1 MLNIIHKF
9 QLIMWKNLLIRKR
22 HWLLTA
28 FEIAIPILLF
38 LLVAYVRGQIP
49 DLGRQEYNETTIYKP
64 NTMKDIL
71 QDFPAKT
78 VVLYSPN
85 EPFHNKLMETVRLK
99 LAIPNGFV
107 YGYDSER
114 ALNYNITQIAK
125 DNPDE
130 IILAVVFDES
140 TKGGTPKKLKYSIRT
155 HSNSWDTVN
164 IFPFFIIPGPMKSYR
179 K

>member
-49 DLGRQEYNETTIYKP
+49 DLGRHEYNETTIYKADS
-64 NTMKDIL
+64 MKHIMRDI
-71 QDFPAKT
+71 PTT

-85 EPFHNKLMETVRLK
+85 EPFHKKLMETVRLK

-107 YGYDSER
+107 YSYDSER
-114 ALNYNITQIAK
+114 ALNYNITQIAM
-125 DNPDE
+125 DHPDE
-130 IILAVVFDES
+130 NILAVVFDES
-140 TKGGTPKKLKYSIRT
+140 TKGGIPKKLKYSIRT

-164 IFPFFIIPGPMKSYR
+164 IFPFFIIPGPMKSSR